1 MDELRNAKLE
11 WLFVSIPMFDNNRN
25 GNEKEINLQ

>member
-1 MDELRNAKLE
+1 MNLGMLE